1 MKKTVYDGLTGL
13 VKEVEL
19 TEAEATERQAEIT
32 KNENDEIVKENAQKE
47 KDANAKTGND
57 KLLALGLS
65 QAEVTAMT
73 GYSIPVVSEK
83 PAQAE

>member
-1 MKKTVYDGLTGL
+1 MKKIIFDGQTGL
-13 VKEVEL
+13 VTEVEL
-19 TEAEATERQAEIT
+19 TEAEATERQAQIT
-32 KNENDEIVKENAQKE
+32 KNQNDEIAKENSQKE
-47 KDANAKTGND
+47 KDADAKSGND

-83 PAQAE
+83 PSQVE

>member
-13 VKEVEL
+13 VTEVEL

-32 KNENDEIVKENAQKE
+32 KNENDEIAKENAQKE
-47 KDANAKTGND
+47 KDANAKKGND
-57 KLLALGLS
+57 KLIALGLS

-83 PAQAE
+83 PVQAE

>member
-1 MKKTVYDGLTGL
+1 MKKLIFDGLTGL
-13 VKEVEL
+13 VTEVEL

-32 KNENDEIVKENAQKE
+32 KDRNDEIAKENAQKE
-47 KDANAKTGND
+47 KDANAKSGND

-73 GYSIPVVSEK
+73 GYTPSVE
-83 PAQAE
+83 E